1 MGHNDETA
9 LKDDEPG
16 ALEINPEQL
25 ADFGEDGLL
34 VIDKNRRVHFA
45 NLVIRQRLSP
55 DKQDF
60 LGKNCYETFENR
72 DTPCAYPLWKC
83 PLNKVLRSGNPA
95 RIIHLDYSPRAYT
108 VPKRYVEIVMYPLRD
123 SEGRINGFTET
134 RRDVTA
140 ERGLESYI
148 LRQHHHMQ
156 ALNRISSAVSGLWDL
171 DAILKVSLDGVLE
184 IIDGTIGGILLLEKE
199 SQTLRYQVNRGLS
212 AAYVEQVKLNLGE
225 GIAGRVA
232 ESGTPTLVEDISKDP
247 RTAYSDLIS
256 TEGLKGF
263 ASVPLKSKEEVV
275 GVMNV
280 ASHETGQFGTDDL
293 YLLDS
298 IGYQVGTA
306 IEQAKLYQR
315 LDRARERY
323 KALLQ
328 YSLTAQEE
336 ARKRIARELHD
347 ETSQVITS
355 LTLNIQALRS
365 MAEARG
371 INDEEFTNMFDR
383 TQRMATY
390 AGQEI
395 VRMMK
400 ELRPTLLDELGM
412 AAAINRYARDTL
424 EPLGIEVETEF
435 AGAEKHKAPPE
446 VEVTLFRISQGI
458 IGNIREHSQAKRVYI
473 KLEITKDDCT
483 MSIRDDGKGFDPSK
497 IIKVDKSGR
506 GAGLFIM
513 KERAQLVGGT
523 GSVNSKPG
531 KGTEFIVRVPLRQ
544 EDMVDGHDESF
555 DS

>member
-1 MGHNDETA
+1 MGHEGKAA
-9 LKDDEPG
+9 LKDNEPG
-16 ALEINPEQL
+16 TLKINLERI

-34 VIDKNRRVHFA
+34 VIDKDYRIHFA
-45 NLVIRQRLSP
+45 NLVMRQRRGLEP
-55 DKQDF
+55 RDF
-60 LGKNCYETFENR
+60 LGKRCYETFENR

-83 PLNKVLRSGNPA
+83 PLNKVLQRGNPA
-95 RIIHLDYSPRAYT
+95 RIIHLDYSPGAYT
-108 VPKRYVEIVMYPLRD
+108 APKRYVEIVMYPLRD
-123 SEGRINGFTET
+123 SEGNINGFTET

-148 LRQHHHMQ
+148 LRQHHHLQ

-184 IIDGTIGGILLLEKE
+184 IIDGTIGGILLLEKG
-199 SQTLRYQVNRGLS
+199 SQTLRYQVHRGLS

-232 ESGTPTLVEDISKDP
+232 ESGTPTLVDDVSRDP

-280 ASHETGQFGTDDL
+280 ASHEPGQFGADDL

-298 IGYQVGTA
+298 IGCQVGTA

-315 LDRARERY
+315 LDLARERY

-328 YSLTAQEE
+328 HSLTSQEE

-365 MAEARG
+365 MLEVRG
-371 INDEEFTNMFDR
+371 TLDDELVNMFDK

-424 EPLGIEVETEF
+424 EPLDIKVETEF
-435 AGAEKHKAPPE
+435 IGLEEYPAPSE
-446 VEVTLFRISQGI
+446 IEVTLFRISQGI

-497 IIKVDKSGR
+497 ITKVDKSGR

-513 KERAQLVGGT
+513 RERAQLVGGT
-523 GSVNSKPG
+523 GSVNSSPG
-531 KGTEFIVRVPLRQ
+531 KGTEVVVSVPLRQ
-544 EDMVDGHDESF
+544 EDMVYGHDESS